1 MDQAWNVEGEAFMR
15 RMIGIG
21 AAVALAV
28 LAGIVWNIMLASTR
42 DAQAITSPSV
52 AVSPMELTLQIDMQT
67 LPVQEIEDPV

>member
-1 MDQAWNVEGEAFMR
+1 MR